1 MATITE
7 RNGRFLARVRKDGF
21 KATAK
26 TFTKRADATAWA
38 RRTEADMEAGRWIER
53 SNIVPTVSDAIDA
66 YSTAVLPTVKGASTY
81 GYWLREFQATAWAD
95 KPIDKLTAFDLAAW
109 RDEQTKRL
117 EAGTVVRKLGLLSG
131 MLTWCQKERGW
142 ITTNPLRLVR
152 KPRVHDA
159 RDRVLTQA
167 EEMHLLEAAG
177 RGRAKWLRDALVVLL
192 RSAMRRGELWALKA
206 TDIDFERGIARL
218 ADTKN
223 GSAREVPLCT
233 TSLEA
238 LRRLAA
244 AAAKHKQ
251 PRLLPVAHP
260 HGITLAFARAVQQ
273 ARRCHQQGVPDENFL
288 RDVRLH
294 DLRHCAVTTW
304 ASTGALSLPEL
315 MAISGH
321 KTPRMLTRYCN
332 LDAAKIAEK
341 MTALN
346 VFNSVPD

>member
-38 RRTEADMEAGRWIER
+38 RRTEADMEAGRWIEP
-53 SNIVPTVSDAIDA
+53 SEIVPIVSGAIDA
-66 YSTAVLPTVKGASTY
+66 YNTAVLPTLKGALTY
-81 GYWLREFQATAWAD
+81 GYWLKEFKAATWAD

-131 MLTWCQKERGW
+131 MLSWCQKERGW
-142 ITTNPLRLVR
+142 ITTNPMRLVR

-167 EEMHLLEAAG
+167 EELHLLEAAG

-206 TDIDFERGIARL
+206 TDIDFDRGIARL

-238 LRRLAA
+238 LRRLATAA
-244 AAAKHKQ
+244 AAAKPQ
-251 PRLLPVAHP
+251 RTRLLSVADP

-273 ARRCHQQGVPDENFL
+273 ARRRHQQGVGVPDESFL

-341 MTALN
+341 MTALSA
-346 VFNSVPD
+346 V